1 MNSAGLKGLSQ
12 LSPKSCSNPAGE
24 NIVLEQDSF
33 VFEPKVGVDVCL
45 RHRARS
51 ALLPNGR

>member
-33 VFEPKVGVDVCL
+33 VFEPKVGVDD
-45 RHRARS
+45 RKFSTSPRT
-51 ALLPNGR
+51 NQQ

>member
-33 VFEPKVGVDVCL
+33 VFEPKVGVDE
-45 RHRARS
+45 S
-51 ALLPNGR
+51 EI